1 MSSSCVAKHRFASV
15 CNIQIMGLFLE
26 ICGKGLIVYIF
37 ISAIAGII
45 LNSELFNFFQ
55 FNFRRD
61 SEYRLENSSILLG
74 SEYKRENYI
83 SQAAGNN
90 SFLLRWNERVVVM
103 LSYAEFIEM
112 KPANVRN
119 YAFVRRVTEIKRT
132 SVNFSFAES
141 FACIQ
146 QRIRLCSVVI
156 FIFSSRR
163 IKGVVNW

>member
-83 SQAAGNN
+83 SQAAGKQFV
-90 SFLLRWNERVVVM
+90 SVAMERA
-103 LSYAEFIEM
+103 SGS
-112 KPANVRN
+112 
-119 YAFVRRVTEIKRT
+119 YAFVRRIH
-132 SVNFSFAES
+132 
-141 FACIQ
+141 
-146 QRIRLCSVVI
+146 
-156 FIFSSRR
+156 
-163 IKGVVNW
+163 